1 MYYFNGLILS
11 LRILRKISNYI
22 YYREKIKEKEDA
34 MLRNVISIKDDNEES
49 IQKAIREILRTKR
62 KGHEIA
68 IDVSRIK
75 DRKRKADII
84 KRLSNY

>member
-1 MYYFNGLILS
+1 
-11 LRILRKISNYI
+11 
-22 YYREKIKEKEDA
+22 
-34 MLRNVISIKDDNEES
+34 MLRNVILVKDDDEES

-75 DRKRKADII
+75 DRKRKVEII

>member
-1 MYYFNGLILS
+1 
-11 LRILRKISNYI
+11 
-22 YYREKIKEKEDA
+22 
-34 MLRNVISIKDDNEES
+34 MLRNVISVKHDDEES
-49 IQKAIREILRTKR
+49 IQSAIREILRTKR
-62 KGHEIA
+62 KGHEVA

>member
-1 MYYFNGLILS
+1 M
-11 LRILRKISNYI
+11 K
-22 YYREKIKEKEDA
+22 KELT
-34 MLRNVISIKDDNEES
+34 MLRNVILVKDDDEES

-75 DRKRKADII
+75 DRKRKVEII